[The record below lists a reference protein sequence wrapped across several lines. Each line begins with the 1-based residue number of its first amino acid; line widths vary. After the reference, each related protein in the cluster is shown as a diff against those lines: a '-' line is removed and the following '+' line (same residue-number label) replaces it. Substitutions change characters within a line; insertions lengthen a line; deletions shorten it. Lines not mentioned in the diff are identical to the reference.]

1 MQASWHLLSVRFDSP
16 RNDLHAGATRRLL
29 GYHEVRFSTLGLLV
43 PDDGAF
49 VILRLGVLAAIL
61 EATVPAINEQELVLA
76 NHQAAVRAL
85 IDVDCVARVH
95 DSQVS
100 GPI

>member
-1 MQASWHLLSVRFDSP
+1 MGRPVLAGSRGLIADDDVR
-16 RNDLHAGATRRLL
+16 L
-29 GYHEVRFSTLGLLV
+29 STLGLLV

-49 VILRLGVLAAIL
+49 VILPLGVLAAIL
-61 EATVPAINEQELVLA
+61 ESAVPAVGEQELILT

-95 DSQVS
+95 GSQVS

>member
-1 MQASWHLLSVRFDSP
+1 MGRPVLAGSRGLIADADVRLSTSGRLVRD
-16 RNDLHAGATRRLL
+16 G
-29 GYHEVRFSTLGLLV
+29 
-43 PDDGAF
+43 GAF
-49 VILRLGVLAAIL
+49 VILRLGVLAAVL
-61 EATVPAINEQELVLA
+61 EAAVPAINEQELVLA

-95 DSQVS
+95 GSQVS